1 MTSCMQA
8 RGEGFKPI
16 SCGRQIFREF
26 LENVCGASSTSS
38 GSFAPSSSNSSS
50 RQVGS
55 GRRLNRALRPPPAAA
70 DLRAAVSS
78 LSTAGGRWI
87 QSVPQPQPARQCC
100 TYLQSLSLVNV
111 LVIICEVNSRF
122 YVHQPLLWSVVMQLF
137 QNVISCLWM
146 ENPND

>member
-38 GSFAPSSSNSSS
+38 GSFAPSSSSSS

-70 DLRAAVSS
+70 ADLRAAVSS
-78 LSTAGGRWI
+78 LSTAAGRWI

-122 YVHQPLLWSVVMQLF
+122 YVHQPLLCSVVMQLF
-137 QNVISCLWM
+137 QNVIDSLWM
-146 ENPND
+146 ENV

>member
-1 MTSCMQA
+1 MSVELVVHHQVA
-8 RGEGFKPI
+8 LRPV
-16 SCGRQIFREF
+16 
-26 LENVCGASSTSS
+26 VCS
-38 GSFAPSSSNSSS
+38 SSS

-70 DLRAAVSS
+70 ADLRAAVSS
-78 LSTAGGRWI
+78 LSTAAGRWI

-122 YVHQPLLWSVVMQLF
+122 YVHQPLLCSVVMQLF
-137 QNVISCLWM
+137 QNVIDSLWM
-146 ENPND
+146 ENV